1 MVLVGKS
8 LLKIINMSGPR
19 ILPLG
24 TPCSARSFG
33 SEYLDTTWMTCFLSR
48 RYEENHAWVWSETR
62 IFLAFP
68 ARLNGQLCR
77 KRQRDQVAEQQRAP
91 SPQKLQAKDLEC
103 ELELRLLSGY
113 QGTRGGCHGRDHAG
127 QSGYRFEEAQW
138 AWNEPRLTRG
148 AAQIGL
154 HTVFTCGPLIME
166 LSITKSRIELIKTY
180 FTFLLSRNVDN
191 FNVITTGLFHFCVN
205 MNVKNTLKLYLK
217 CSSKTTYTATEHK

>member
-1 MVLVGKS
+1 MIKS
-8 LLKIINMSGPR
+8 KSKISQYKQHFLG
-19 ILPLG
+19 LPLLL
-24 TPCSARSFG
+24 T
-33 SEYLDTTWMTCFLSR
+33 
-48 RYEENHAWVWSETR
+48 
-62 IFLAFP
+62 
-68 ARLNGQLCR
+68 
-77 KRQRDQVAEQQRAP
+77 
-91 SPQKLQAKDLEC
+91 AKDSWYHSTDHPRCVSGWSVEESC
-103 ELELRLLSGY
+103 QSKRIMSAVIADNIVLLVVS
-113 QGTRGGCHGRDHAG
+113 HPFP
-127 QSGYRFEEAQW
+127 FEQAQW

-154 HTVFTCGPLIME
+154 RTVFTCGPLIMK